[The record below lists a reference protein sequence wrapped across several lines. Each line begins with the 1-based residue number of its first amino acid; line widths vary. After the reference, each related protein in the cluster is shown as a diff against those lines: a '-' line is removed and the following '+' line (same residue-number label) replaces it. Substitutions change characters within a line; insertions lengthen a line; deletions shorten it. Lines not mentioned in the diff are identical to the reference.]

1 MLKWELVTLVS
12 QFFKAVV
19 ELIPD
24 LCYSHLWRVLEY
36 SLSLLTT
43 GWPLGKGPVDHLHRA
58 SVRKSREGVLVE
70 VKIEMVAM
78 PRKVVPS
85 LAWVVPGLPL
95 SLVEIDPRS

>member
-12 QFFKAVV
+12 QFSKAVV

-43 GWPLGKGPVDHLHRA
+43 GWPLGKGPVDHLHRTA
-58 SVRKSREGVLVE
+58 MWERRKGVLVE
-70 VKIEMVAM
+70 VKWS
-78 PRKVVPS
+78 PC
-85 LAWVVPGLPL
+85 PG
-95 SLVEIDPRS
+95 R